1 MRSSFGIAAVA
12 GTSIFLGACFGI
24 GENGNGNVDT
34 DPGNGPPPPT
44 ANMAPTIAGSPP
56 TFVLE
61 GEPYEFMPTAADA
74 DGDSLEFSIARK
86 PAWASFD
93 RATGRLSGTP
103 GAGDVGN
110 FTNVRITVSD
120 GRASAAL
127 GDFSISFDPIAFG
140 AATLSWNPPTQNSN
154 GTPLTNLAGY
164 RVYYGRHKDFLTRS
178 VVIDNP
184 GLTRYVIE
192 NLTPAW
198 WHFAM
203 TSVNSEGKESARTR
217 TVAKRVS

>member
-24 GENGNGNVDT
+24 GENANDNGGT
-34 DPGNGPPPPT
+34 DPGNGPPPSA
-44 ANMAPTIAGSPP
+44 ANVAPTITGSPS

-74 DGDSLEFSIARK
+74 DGDALEFSIARK

-103 GAGDVGN
+103 DSGDVGN
-110 FTNVRITVSD
+110 FTNIRITVSD
-120 GRASAAL
+120 GKHTASL
-127 GDFSISFDPIAFG
+127 GNFSISVDPIALG
-140 AATLSWNPPTQNSN
+140 AATLSWNPPTQNTN
-154 GTPLTNLAGY
+154 GSPLTDLAGY
-164 RVYYGRHKDFLTRS
+164 KIYYGRSKNFLNRS
-178 VVIDNP
+178 VTVDNP
-184 GLTRYVIE
+184 GLTRYMIE
-192 NLTPAW
+192 NLAPAW

-203 TSVNSEGKESARTR
+203 TSVNTTGQESPRTQ
-217 TVAKRVS
+217 TVAKQIS

>member
-24 GENGNGNVDT
+24 DEHANNNGGT
-34 DPGNGPPPPT
+34 DPGNEPPPST
-44 ANMAPTIAGSPP
+44 ANVAPTISGSPP

-74 DGDSLEFSIARK
+74 DGDALEFSIARK
-86 PAWASFD
+86 PSWANFD
-93 RATGRLSGTP
+93 RTTGRLSGTP

-127 GDFSISFDPIAFG
+127 GDFSISVDPIALG
-140 AATLSWNPPTQNSN
+140 NATLSWNPPTQNTDGS
-154 GTPLTNLAGY
+154 PLTDLAGY
-164 RVYYGRHKDFLTRS
+164 KIYYGRSKDFMNRS
-178 VVIDNP
+178 VVVDNP

-203 TSVNSEGKESARTR
+203 TSVNSEGEESPRTQS
-217 TVAKRVS
+217 VAKQIS